1 VTVAHGS
8 RSFPAPVPI
17 DLRLTL
23 SPLRH
28 GHGDPTI
35 RLGRQAVIRAAR
47 TPEGPATL
55 HLRLEGPTVS
65 AEAWGPGHE
74 WALETAP
81 ELLGA
86 EDDQSALE
94 PADPVVARLCRRL
107 AGLRMPRSSG
117 IWEAVLPAI
126 LEQKVTGREARSS
139 FRRIVRAFGEPAP
152 GPFGDGARASRSGS
166 QGGSRGA
173 TPFGVRLLPSP
184 ERIAATPAYAFHRF
198 GVEARRAA
206 VIRAIAAI
214 GTRLNASARSEP
226 EFTRRR
232 MRSIPGIGPWTEAEV
247 ARVAFGD
254 ADAVSVGDFHLPSA
268 VSWAL
273 AGEPRAD
280 DARMLELLEPYRG
293 QRGRVSLMIEIGG
306 PPVPRYGPRMPV
318 RSIEA
323 L

>member
-1 VTVAHGS
+1 MTVAHGS
-8 RSFPAPVPI
+8 RSFPAPPAI

-28 GHGDPTI
+28 GHGDPTT

-47 TPEGPATL
+47 TPDGPATL
-55 HLRLEGPTVS
+55 HLRLEGSTVS
-65 AEAWGPGHE
+65 AEAWGPGHA

-86 EDDQSALE
+86 EDDPSALE
-94 PADPVVARLCRRL
+94 PVDPLIARLRRRL

-117 IWEAVLPAI
+117 VWEAVLPAI

-139 FRRIVRAFGEPAP
+139 FRRIVRAFGEAAP
-152 GPFGDGARASRSGS
+152 GPFGDTGPGTRS
-166 QGGSRGA
+166 A
-173 TPFGVRLLPSP
+173 APFGVKLLPSP
-184 ERIAATPAYAFHRF
+184 ERIAATPGYAFHRF
-198 GVEARRAA
+198 GVEGRRAS
-206 VIRAIAAI
+206 VIRAVAGMA
-214 GTRLNASARSEP
+214 TRLNASARAEP
-226 EFTRRR
+226 EGTRRR
-232 MRSIPGIGPWTEAEV
+232 MRSIPGIGPWTDAEV

-306 PPVPRYGPRMPV
+306 PPTPRYGPRMPV

>member
-1 VTVAHGS
+1 L
-8 RSFPAPVPI
+8 

-55 HLRLEGPTVS
+55 HLRLEGSTVS
-65 AEAWGPGHE
+65 AEAWGPGHT
-74 WALETAP
+74 WALEAAP

-86 EDDQSALE
+86 EDDPSALE
-94 PADPVVARLCRRL
+94 PADPVVARLRRRF

-117 IWEAVLPAI
+117 VWEAVLPAI

-152 GPFGDGARASRSGS
+152 GPFGDGARGS
-166 QGGSRGA
+166 QRGRSA
-173 TPFGVRLLPSP
+173 APFGVRLLPSP

-206 VIRAIAAI
+206 VIRAVAAI
-214 GTRLNASARSEP
+214 GTRLNASARPEP
-226 EFTRRR
+226 ESTRKR
-232 MRSIPGIGPWTEAEV
+232 MRSIPGIGPWTDAEV

-280 DARMLELLEPYRG
+280 DARMFELLEPYRG

-306 PPVPRYGPRMPV
+306 PSVPRYGPRMPV

>member
-1 VTVAHGS
+1 MTVAHGS
-8 RSFPAPVPI
+8 RSFLAPHPL
-17 DLRLTL
+17 DLRLSL
-23 SPLRH
+23 APLRH
-28 GHGDPTI
+28 GNGDPTI
-35 RLGRQAVIRAAR
+35 RIGRRAVIRAAR

-55 HLRLEGPTVS
+55 HLRLEGTTIS
-65 AEAWGPGHE
+65 AEAWGPGGG

-86 EDDQSALE
+86 HDDPAALV
-94 PADPVVARLCRRL
+94 PVDPVVAGLKRRL

-117 IWEAVLPAI
+117 VWEALLPSI

-139 FRRIVRAFGEPAP
+139 FRRLVRAFGEPAP
-152 GPFGDGARASRSGS
+152 GPFGERRSGER
-166 QGGSRGA
+166 RGA
-173 TPFGVRLLPSP
+173 APFGVTLLPAP
-184 ERIAATPAYAFHRF
+184 ERMSAIPAYAFHRF
-198 GVEARRAA
+198 GVEARRAE
-206 VIRAIAAI
+206 VIRSVARV
-214 GTRLNASARSEP
+214 GTRLNASAREEP
-226 EFTRRR
+226 EATRRR

-254 ADAVSVGDFHLPSA
+254 ADALSVGDFHIPSA

-273 AGEPRAD
+273 AGEPRGD

>member
-1 VTVAHGS
+1 MTVAHGS
-8 RSFPAPVPI
+8 RSFPAPLPI

-35 RLGRQAVIRAAR
+35 RLGRQAMIRAAR

-55 HLRLEGPTVS
+55 HLRLEGSMIS
-65 AEAWGPGHE
+65 AEAWGPGQA

-86 EDDQSALE
+86 EDDPSALA
-94 PADPVVARLCRRL
+94 PADPVVARLRRRL

-117 IWEAVLPAI
+117 VWEAVLPAI

-139 FRRIVRAFGEPAP
+139 FRRIVRAFGESAP
-152 GPFGDGARASRSGS
+152 GPFGEGVPASRSGT
-166 QGGSRGA
+166 RTA
-173 TPFGVRLLPSP
+173 APFGVRLIPSP
-184 ERIAATPAYAFHRF
+184 ERIAAMPGYAFHRF

-206 VIRAIAAI
+206 VIRAVAAI
-214 GTRLNASARSEP
+214 GTRLNASARP
-226 EFTRRR
+226 EAKATRRR

-306 PPVPRYGPRMPV
+306 PPAPRFGPRMPV